1 MLFIQADSRRLTRVL
16 ETEAFVGKNSGVAS
30 CGSCSSRLT
39 RLVFVGMYNIPWCFM
54 HYPLPCGG
62 RMGKADHFMEN
73 RLPECVGTPF
83 ASAE

>member
-39 RLVFVGMYNIPWCFM
+39 RLVFVGMYNIP
-54 HYPLPCGG
+54 
-62 RMGKADHFMEN
+62 
-73 RLPECVGTPF
+73 
-83 ASAE
+83 